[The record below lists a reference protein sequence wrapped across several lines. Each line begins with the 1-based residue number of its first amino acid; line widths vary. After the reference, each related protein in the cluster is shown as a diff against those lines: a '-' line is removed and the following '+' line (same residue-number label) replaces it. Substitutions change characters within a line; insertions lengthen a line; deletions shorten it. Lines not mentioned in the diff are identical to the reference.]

1 MKQFF
6 NVKSED
12 KFAET
17 DACEIHEWI
26 VAISQS
32 RYWQIDRQT
41 ATDLPACS
49 PLPPLDHL
57 S

>member
-32 RYWQIDRQT
+32 RY
-41 ATDLPACS
+41 
-49 PLPPLDHL
+49 
-57 S
+57 